1 MLPLAP
7 SGEREGAAQR
17 RKGEGTMA
25 RDQLLLQR
33 ARAMRREPTP
43 FEQELWL
50 ALRARRFAD
59 AKFRRQVVIG
69 RYIADF
75 ACRLPRKLVVEIDGD
90 SHGDQLAYDAR
101 RDAQLTAL
109 GYRVL
114 RFTNR
119 EVGGNLDGVLT
130 AIAIAL
136 DDPSL
141 PPRSAAPSL
150 P

>member
-1 MLPLAP
+1 
-7 SGEREGAAQR
+7 
-17 RKGEGTMA
+17 MA

-43 FEQELWL
+43 FEQQLWL
-50 ALRARRFAD
+50 ALRARRFAE
-59 AKFRRQVVIG
+59 AKFRQQVVIG

-75 ACRLPRKLVVEIDGD
+75 ACRLPRKLVIEIDGD

-101 RDAQLTAL
+101 RDVRLTAL

-130 AIAIAL
+130 TIAL
-136 DDPSL
+136 ALDAPSL